1 MKRSGLWP
9 IAIGVVLLAALLPGC
24 KKKSRPGA
32 AATSAPPAATQGPPP
47 GGLQPPGMNPGIG
60 STLPSVGRA
69 NPGNDLKQLG
79 LYYLNF
85 ATTGRS
91 PSRLED
97 LADLKRDLPRVYQA
111 VQDGVYVVYW
121 NAQTAGASSPTV
133 LAYVHDVPTRG
144 GVVLLLDGGVTNMT
158 PQEFQAA
165 PKAGRQ

>member
-1 MKRSGLWP
+1 
-9 IAIGVVLLAALLPGC
+9 VLLAALLPGC
-24 KKKSRPGA
+24 KKKSKPGA
-32 AATSAPPAATQGPPP
+32 AAPGAPPAAPQGPPP
-47 GGLQPPGMNPGIG
+47 GGLQPAGVNPGVM
-60 STLPSVGRA
+60 STLPSVGRT

-111 VQDGVYVVYW
+111 IQDGVYVVYW
-121 NAQTAGASSPTV
+121 NAPTTAASSQTV

-144 GVVLLLDGGVTNMT
+144 GVVLLLDGSVTNMT

-165 PKAGRQ
+165 PRAGR